1 MVWIICATLPTR
13 GSLILVSLH
22 KHHLSL
28 NEQVIP
34 VLSVSRKSFIRFV
47 VACFVYS
54 FLFVCIAMAPSLSL
68 KALALLA
75 VALPIVSAIEV
86 AVVSSDATCW
96 QYQGCYNETDTIHPL
111 QFKILPSLTED
122 TNIENCQSA
131 CLAAGYL
138 MSGNADASDCWC
150 DNKLNPASNKIA
162 ESYCNVACNTVTTET
177 CGGYSAVSVYDD
189 TCVASPPSPSKT
201 IIITVVPQ
209 STAPPTNIPI
219 HTIYT
224 TVIVTGPV
232 NPQPT
237 RTSVI
242 YVQAQTTTN
251 PYSSSRL
258 PPYRYSRTSEI
269 AAQSTCTDILCCLL
283 NSATCDITQYE
294 NGNGAGISLILGAT
308 GAPHRRDVAWPT
320 QTSYSTST
328 STSTL
333 YSTATK
339 TIVETI
345 SVSTTICPETE
356 TGSSVAASSAP
367 AYTGSSAASSNSSAS
382 VSSGGYIAL
391 TGTLSTSAGVAAGTG
406 VGSGSENATVVQPNP
421 SLSPSLVVQGAARK
435 ISLGAGV
442 GGVMLVGMGLVL
454 L

>member
-1 MVWIICATLPTR
+1 
-13 GSLILVSLH
+13 
-22 KHHLSL
+22 
-28 NEQVIP
+28 
-34 VLSVSRKSFIRFV
+34 
-47 VACFVYS
+47 
-54 FLFVCIAMAPSLSL
+54 
-68 KALALLA
+68 
-75 VALPIVSAIEV
+75 
-86 AVVSSDATCW
+86 
-96 QYQGCYNETDTIHPL
+96 
-111 QFKILPSLTED
+111 
-122 TNIENCQSA
+122 
-131 CLAAGYL
+131 

-189 TCVASPPSPSKT
+189 TCLASPPSPSKT

-308 GAPHRRDVAWPT
+308 G
-320 QTSYSTST
+320 
-328 STSTL
+328 
-333 YSTATK
+333 
-339 TIVETI
+339 I
-345 SVSTTICPETE
+345 
-356 TGSSVAASSAP
+356 
-367 AYTGSSAASSNSSAS
+367 
-382 VSSGGYIAL
+382 
-391 TGTLSTSAGVAAGTG
+391 
-406 VGSGSENATVVQPNP
+406 
-421 SLSPSLVVQGAARK
+421 SPSSHLK
-435 ISLGAGV
+435 TNPLFFSLPKHEIAKEEGKYWV
-442 GGVMLVGMGLVL
+442 
-454 L
+454 